1 VVILF
6 RLLDKVFRL
15 QENKTNVQTEVLAGV
30 TTFMTMA
37 YIIIVNPAIL
47 SVPKPNGAGMDF
59 NSVMVATCIASAF
72 ATIFMGIY
80 ANYPFAL
87 APGMGMNAL
96 FSFGIC
102 GTLGVPWEITLGI
115 IFISGFIF
123 VILTFLRIREMVV
136 DAVPECIKYGTAAG
150 IGIFIAFIGLKDA
163 GIVTSHPTTFV
174 TLGNLSSPPTLLG
187 LGGLLFTGVL
197 MARRVKGAIFW
208 GMLATGLAGI
218 PLNIVEFTG
227 VFSPIPSIA
236 PTFAKVDILGA
247 LKLEYIPPI
256 FIFLFFIMFDTIGT
270 LIGVGEQ
277 AGFMVKGKLPRVNQA
292 LLADATGA
300 VVSSVVGTSP
310 VTCYIESAAG
320 VAEGGRTGL
329 ANIITGTLFI
339 SALFFSPITRMFGAG
354 WHIPGTESAYLYPVT
369 APALIIVGSLMAQN
383 IIKIKWQDFC
393 EALPAFLT
401 IIVMPLSFSIS
412 DGLAMGFISYPII
425 KLLSGRHREVHGLV
439 YFLAILFIARYVF
452 LR

>member
-1 VVILF
+1 VYTW
-6 RLLDKVFRL
+6 LDKIFKLR
-15 QENKTNVQTEVLAGV
+15 ENGTDLQTEMVAGV

-47 SVPKPNGAGMDF
+47 SVPRPNGAGMDF

-72 ATIFMGIY
+72 ATIFMGLY

-102 GTLGVPWEITLGI
+102 GTLGVPWEISLGI
-115 IFISGFIF
+115 VFISGLIF

-136 DAVPECIKYGTAAG
+136 DAVPDCIKHGTAAG

-163 GIVTSHPTTFV
+163 GIVTSHPQTFV
-174 TLGNLSSPPTLLG
+174 TLGDLSSRPTLLAI
-187 LGGLLFTGVL
+187 GGLLLTGVL
-197 MARRVKGAIFW
+197 MARRVRGAIFW
-208 GMLATGLAGI
+208 GILTTGLAGI
-218 PLNIVEFTG
+218 PLNIVEFKG
-227 VFSPIPSIA
+227 IFSPVPSLSPTLARLDIWGALRLEYLPSI
-236 PTFAKVDILGA
+236 L
-247 LKLEYIPPI
+247 
-256 FIFLFFIMFDTIGT
+256 IFLFFIMFDTIGT

-277 AGFMVKGKLPRVNQA
+277 AGFLVDGKLPRVNRA

-300 VVSSVVGTSP
+300 VVSSVFGTSP

-320 VAEGGRTGL
+320 VTEGGRTGL
-329 ANIITGTLFI
+329 ANMVTGLLFLL
-339 SALFFSPITRMFGAG
+339 ALFFSPLTRMFGAG
-354 WHIPGTESAYLYPVT
+354 WQIPGTESAYLYPVT

-383 IIKIKWQDFC
+383 IVKIRWEDFC

-401 IIVMPLSFSIS
+401 IVMMPLSFSIS
-412 DGLAMGFISYPII
+412 DGLAMGFISYPLI
-425 KLLSGRHREVHGLV
+425 KALAGRYREVHWLV
-439 YFLAILFIARYVF
+439 YLLGIIFIARYVF
-452 LR
+452 LP

>member
-1 VVILF
+1 MVEMLARAF
-6 RLLDKVFRL
+6 KLR
-15 QENKTNVQTEVLAGV
+15 ENNTNIQTEMIAGV

-47 SVPKPNGAGMDF
+47 SVPRPHGAGMDF

-72 ATIFMGIY
+72 ATFFMGLY

-102 GTLGVPWEITLGI
+102 GTMGVPWEVALGI
-115 IFISGFIF
+115 VFLSGLFF
-123 VILTFLRIREMVV
+123 VLLTFLRIREMVV
-136 DAVPECIKYGTAAG
+136 DAIPECIKYGTAAG
-150 IGIFIAFIGLKDA
+150 IGVFIAFIGLKDA
-163 GIVTSHPTTFV
+163 GIVVSHPTTFV
-174 TLGNLSSPPTLLG
+174 TLGNLSSPPTLLA
-187 LGGLLFTGVL
+187 LGGLLVTAVL
-197 MARRVKGAIFW
+197 IARRVRGAIFW
-208 GMLATGLAGI
+208 GLLITGSTGI
-218 PLNIVEFTG
+218 PLKIVKFTG

-236 PTFAKVDILGA
+236 PTFARIDILAA
-247 LKLEYIPPI
+247 LKIAYLPSV

-277 AGFMVKGKLPRVNQA
+277 AGFMVEGKLPRVNRA
-292 LLADATGA
+292 LLSDATGA
-300 VVSSVVGTSP
+300 VVSSVFGPSP

-329 ANIITGTLFI
+329 ANMVTGTLFI
-339 SALFFSPITRMFGAG
+339 IALFFSPITRMFGAG
-354 WHIPGTESAYLYPVT
+354 WHIPGTESSYLYPVT

-383 IIKIKWQDFC
+383 IVKIKWQDFS

-401 IIVMPLSFSIS
+401 IIMMPLSFSIS
-412 DGLAMGFISYPII
+412 DGLAMGFISYPMI
-425 KLLSGRHREVHGLV
+425 KLLGGRGREVHWLV
-439 YFLAILFIARYVF
+439 YCLAVLFIGRYVF
-452 LR
+452 LQ